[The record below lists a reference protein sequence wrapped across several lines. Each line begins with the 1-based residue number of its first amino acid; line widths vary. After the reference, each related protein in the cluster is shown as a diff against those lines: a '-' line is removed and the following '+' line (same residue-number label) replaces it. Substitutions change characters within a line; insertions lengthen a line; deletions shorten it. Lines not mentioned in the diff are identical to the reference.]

1 MSQRDQFLGQPM
13 HHPLGAA
20 IKLGWNSLRQRS
32 YLRDAHLTFSLFAI
46 MKTQPLLSGT
56 GMPDMQRCR
65 ICEVPV
71 AAITSWKRMCR
82 CRDDAMTRA
91 HALLQSGL
99 LQTCAVAELLR

>member
-46 MKTQPLLSGT
+46 MKSQPLLSGT
-56 GMPDMQRCR
+56 GMPDMQRCC
-65 ICEVPV
+65 ICEVPI

-82 CRDDAMTRA
+82 CRDDAISVA
-91 HALLQSGL
+91 HASRVAA
-99 LQTCAVAELLR
+99 AVAEIAVLQIC